1 MKKAGFFSVLLLSG
15 ILLLGQ
21 NINEQNFNRYSLKI
35 GYSVIQHLEPQIYG
49 DNVNTQSVSVFDGNL
64 SGLEA
69 MDGINLKAHYFFK
82 NNIGVYIDL
91 GFGNSSNSVHYSNEG
106 GPFVQYETSADYNS
120 QSIGLASRFTFE
132 KTPLDIILGTSI
144 GRFGYNMSYSSTS
157 DGTGQWYDGEYDIL
171 KFGIEALL
179 EYNVF
184 RDLNLFAGI
193 NYSTQL
199 AVDSDDIYMEYTAD
213 NGDFYNIVYN
223 SPSMAAINLSLGLG
237 YNF

>member
-1 MKKAGFFSVLLLSG
+1 MKKISLAFVLVFSG
-15 ILLLGQ
+15 ILLS
-21 NINEQNFNRYSLKI
+21 EQNTNENDFNRYSFKI

-49 DNVNTQSVSVFDGNL
+49 DNANNQSASVFGGNL
-64 SGLEA
+64 SGLET
-69 MDGINLKAHYFFK
+69 MNGINFKAHYFFK
-82 NNIGVYIDL
+82 NNIGVYINL

-120 QSIGLASRFTFE
+120 QSIGVASRFTFE
-132 KTPLDIILGTSI
+132 KTPLNIILGTSI

-179 EYNVF
+179 EYNLF

-193 NYSTQL
+193 NYSIQL
-199 AVDSDDIYMEYTAD
+199 GVDSDDIYMEYTAD